1 MNAGAD
7 LFYGSQNCGSEGLGA
22 GSPAGDPAEVGDFH
36 LYPNPAHGEFFL
48 HFQEEG
54 PKSITVLDLSGRIV
68 HSWSNVAGKLNH
80 FSAEGLARGAYWVR
94 ATDGRRSATK
104 KLLVH

>member
-1 MNAGAD
+1 
-7 LFYGSQNCGSEGLGA
+7 
-22 GSPAGDPAEVGDFH
+22 VGDFH

-104 KLLVH
+104 KLLAH